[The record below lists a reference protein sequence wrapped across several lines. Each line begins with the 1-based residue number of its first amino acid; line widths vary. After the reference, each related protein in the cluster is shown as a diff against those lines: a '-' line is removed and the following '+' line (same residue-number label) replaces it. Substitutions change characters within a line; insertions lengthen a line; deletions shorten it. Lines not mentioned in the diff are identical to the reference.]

1 MTEILR
7 TDEAEVAEV
16 VDPRDGEVH
25 AMLLAIVRSLV
36 SEPDKVELLRIAG
49 AAGMAFQVRSAVEDV
64 GKLIGK
70 GGRTARAI
78 RVILSGNAAKN
89 GRRYTLDIARVE
101 PEA

>member
-1 MTEILR
+1 MAEMLGTEL
-7 TDEAEVAEV
+7 TGAAEAA
-16 VDPRDGEVH
+16 DPRDAEVH
-25 AMLLAIVRSLV
+25 EMLLAVVRSLV
-36 SEPDKVELLRIAG
+36 GEPGKVELLRISSAEG
-49 AAGMAFQVRSAVEDV
+49 TAFQVRPAVGDV

-101 PEA
+101 PEI